1 MSARLQSLPGV
12 STGLGSAGVRKRIGG
27 SAGHWRLA
35 WRQGGCW
42 AAGRML
48 GGRQLCIGG
57 RAGHLAACCLHALAG
72 RAGQWRQERCIWRQ
86 AALHW
91 RKSRASGCLLLACT
105 GGRAGQWRQE
115 RCIWRQAALHWRK
128 SRASGGLLACV
139 VCLRGVRTG
148 IGGADGRKSIGV
160 RTGLLPFNA
169 PDCAARWLKVF
180 YSMDRIV
187 TVSTSFERT
196 IATLALPRWH
206 DICKEPTKAKCC
218 APVVG
223 SATIAWW

>member
-42 AAGRML
+42 AAGSFALAEEQGIWR
-48 GGRQLCIGG
+48 
-57 RAGHLAACCLHALAG
+57 LAACCLHALA
-72 RAGQWRQERCIWRQ
+72 
-86 AALHW
+86 
-91 RKSRASGCLLLACT
+91 
-105 GGRAGQWRQE
+105 GRAGQWRQE

-160 RTGLLPFNA
+160 RTGFLPFNA

>member
-48 GGRQLCIGG
+48 GGRADVG
-57 RAGHLAACCLHALAG
+57 
-72 RAGQWRQERCIWRQ
+72 
-86 AALHW
+86 
-91 RKSRASGCLLLACT
+91 
-105 GGRAGQWRQE
+105 
-115 RCIWRQAALHWRK
+115 RQAALHWRK

-160 RTGLLPFNA
+160 RTGFLPFNA

>member
-57 RAGHLAACCLHALAG
+57 RAGHLAAC
-72 RAGQWRQERCIWRQ
+72 
-86 AALHW
+86 
-91 RKSRASGCLLLACT
+91 CLLLACT